1 MADVRPTR
9 LGRPVDM
16 RRDHA
21 LGNPEAELTL
31 VEYGSYTSPACHAV
45 HEVVADLWDRF
56 GDKMRYVFR
65 QRPDADSGHAQRA
78 AELAEYAA
86 ETTGDFW
93 PAHDALMKRG
103 PTFTPDDFDQIAR
116 EFNLPPHDEARAT
129 AGQAAKRRVQEDVES
144 ARRSGV
150 IITPTFF
157 INNRRYE
164 GPWDTSTLAEAML
177 GTLGHRLHAATVD
190 FVRWA
195 PSAGLLLLLMS
206 VLAVVLTNSPIGPAF
221 ETWWSAAFGFEFA
234 GRAFTLPLLDWVNHG
249 LLSVFFLVVGLEIKR
264 EFTVGRLAT
273 LRVAALPVVA
283 ALGGITVPI
292 LIYLLVVPPGPLSA
306 GWGVP
311 IATDTAFAVALIVL
325 LGDRVPVELRV
336 FLTAAVII
344 DDLVAIAVI
353 ALFYSGA
360 INAQYLIA
368 SAAVTGLLMA
378 LNHWGIYR
386 SLPYAVLG
394 VILWICLH
402 EAGLHATLGGVI
414 LAIVTPTRP
423 PANLRALMAQAEAII
438 QAETRLAREAVMR
451 HGPSEPALRALD
463 AIHDRIESPADKLL
477 RSMEPWS
484 SYGVLPIFALANA
497 GVILSLGVFETHE
510 SLMLAIILGLVIGK
524 PVGIVLA
531 SWLAVCFGI
540 AVKPVAY
547 SWRQLCGAGA
557 LAGIGFTMSL
567 FIAGEAFPDQAD
579 YAAAKMAI
587 FLASLIAG
595 VVGAV
600 ILWPRTTEDRRLR
613 SAQEAPVSGIR
624 DNLEGRL
631 HPNRRS
637 PMCAAFLVAKR
648 SLLPSTG
655 RQRL

>member
-1 MADVRPTR
+1 MAHARPIK
-9 LGRPVDM
+9 LDRPVDI
-16 RRDHA
+16 RRDHV
-21 LGNPEAELTL
+21 LGSSDAELTL
-31 VEYGSYTSPACHAV
+31 VEYGSYSCPYCHAA
-45 HEVVADLWDRF
+45 HEVIADLRDRF
-56 GDKMRYVFR
+56 GERMRYVFR
-65 QRPDADSGHAQRA
+65 HRPLTGSEDAQTA
-78 AELAEYAA
+78 AELAEYAS
-86 ETTGDFW
+86 ETTDQFW
-93 PAHDALMKRG
+93 PVHDALMKRG
-103 PTFTPDDFDQIAR
+103 PTFSPADFAQIAS
-116 EFNLPPHDEARAT
+116 EFNLPPRDGTNAPAC
-129 AGQAAKRRVQEDVES
+129 QAAELRVRDDIQS
-144 ARRSGV
+144 AQRSGAL
-150 IITPTFF
+150 ITPTFF
-157 INNRRYE
+157 INTRRYE
-164 GPWDTSTLAEAML
+164 GAWDESTLAEAML
-177 GTLGHRLHAATVD
+177 GSLGHRLHTATVD

-206 VLAVVLTNSPIGPAF
+206 VIAVVLANSPIGPAF
-221 ETWWSAAFGFEFA
+221 ESWWRASFGFEFA

-249 LLSVFFLVVGLEIKR
+249 LLTIFFLVVGLEIKR

-273 LRVAALPVVA
+273 LRAAALPVVA

-292 LIYLLVVPPGPLSA
+292 LIYLLVVPQGPLSA

-344 DDLVAIAVI
+344 DDLVAIGVI
-353 ALFYSGA
+353 ALFYSDA
-360 INAQYLIA
+360 INARYLIA
-368 SAAVTGLLMA
+368 STAGTGLLMA

-394 VILWICLH
+394 VLLWICLH
-402 EAGLHATLGGVI
+402 EAGLHATLAGVI

-423 PANLRALMAQAEAII
+423 PANLRALMAQAEAIL

-484 SYGVLPIFALANA
+484 SYGVLPVFALANA
-497 GVILSLGVFETHE
+497 GVILSLGVFEAHG

-524 PVGIVLA
+524 PIGIVLA
-531 SWLAVCFGI
+531 AWLAVRFGV
-540 AVKPVAY
+540 AVKPAEY

-567 FIAGEAFPDQAD
+567 FIAGEAFPDPAD
-579 YAAAKMAI
+579 YAAAKIAI

-600 ILWPRTTEDRRLR
+600 ILWPRNTEDRRPQ
-613 SAQEAPVSGIR
+613 SAEGDPAPPLVS
-624 DNLEGRL
+624 
-631 HPNRRS
+631 
-637 PMCAAFLVAKR
+637 
-648 SLLPSTG
+648 
-655 RQRL
+655 